1 MGLFSSIGKVFK
13 NPVVSAVAGTVGGP
27 LVSGAMGLASTLL
40 GNNSAKHEA
49 ERNRDYQTQMS
60 NTSIQRRMADLKAA
74 GLNPLLA
81 VESASSG
88 ASTPSGAQADIKH
101 FDPNSILALSNA
113 RLVNAQAQAQENDNN
128 LYEYKKENA
137 KWQAELMKKY
147 NLTEGKKQILLDT
160 ENLEKAANIFKTYAE
175 TAGQH
180 LSNKQAEYIV
190 WKLRAEND
198 IYINGFNSDMF
209 DKYKG
214 LAPIMFGENTKTW
227 AQGLGFGIGS
237 SSAKVINDIKRF
249 KENYQKG
256 FVPRGYNEKYISR

>member
-1 MGLFSSIGKVFK
+1 MGLFSSVIDKV
-13 NPVVSAVAGTVGGP
+13 TGP
-27 LVSGAMGLASTLL
+27 LVSGVLGIGSTLL

-81 VESASSG
+81 VENASSG

-147 NLTEGKKQILLDT
+147 NLTEEKKQILLDT

-198 IYINGFNSDMF
+198 IYINGFSDDMF
-209 DKYKG
+209 EKYPG
-214 LAPIMFGENTKTW
+214 LASIMVGENMKSW
-227 AQGLGFGIGS
+227 SQGLGFG
-237 SSAKVINDIKRF
+237 SAAAITDIVKRYKKW
-249 KENYQKG
+249 KEDYQKG